1 VSVENHDAH
10 RVQDERLPR
19 FEPNDITQIL
29 LILLRI
35 EAKLDALLEEE
46 DGEEEDDA

>member
-1 VSVENHDAH
+1 MD
-10 RVQDERLPR
+10 DERLPR

-35 EAKLDALLEEE
+35 EAKLDELLEED
-46 DGEEEDDA
+46 DGKEEDEP